1 GSGKRWAKWVD
12 VATLHREFCNTAYSA
27 SLAILTKA
35 ERFPLKVPTMYSTG
49 RLMLKMQSGVVWC
62 YFKQK
67 VPLWSFV
74 QYCSI

>member
-1 GSGKRWAKWVD
+1 MPRRSWSWRRKRPL
-12 VATLHREFCNTAYSA
+12 TLKEFCNTAYSA

-49 RLMLKMQSGVVWC
+49 RLMLKMQSDVVWC

-67 VPLWSFV
+67 VPLWSFA